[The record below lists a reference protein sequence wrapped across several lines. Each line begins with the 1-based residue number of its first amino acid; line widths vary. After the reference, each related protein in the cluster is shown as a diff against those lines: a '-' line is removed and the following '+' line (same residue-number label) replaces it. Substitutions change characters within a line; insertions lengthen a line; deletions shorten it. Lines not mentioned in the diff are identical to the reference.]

1 MLLEAHQ
8 LGTIDL
14 HQEKTMISNSLDAI
28 LKFRDHNFPL
38 TTPIVDFWRQKF
50 NSHTGFYTQTP
61 TNIAE
66 PVLHLT
72 LSLQFRLRYYGQYFH
87 FVIFSHVVEIWFV
100 IG

>member
-8 LGTIDL
+8 LGSIDL
-14 HQEKTMISNSLDAI
+14 HEDTTMISDALDAI
-28 LKFRDHNFPL
+28 LKFRDHNFPF

-66 PVLHLT
+66 PVLHLPPI
-72 LSLQFRLRYYGQYFH
+72 SQFR
-87 FVIFSHVVEIWFV
+87 I
-100 IG
+100 